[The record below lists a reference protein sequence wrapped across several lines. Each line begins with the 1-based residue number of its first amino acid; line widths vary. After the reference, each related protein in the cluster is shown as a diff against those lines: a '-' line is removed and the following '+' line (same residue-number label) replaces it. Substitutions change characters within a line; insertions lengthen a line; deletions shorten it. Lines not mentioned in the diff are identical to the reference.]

1 MIPLPGNGW
10 RIVLVGVFVLSTRIA
25 DRRGSWSAG
34 LQQARYRFCLAW
46 LSLRMPLTRPSL
58 RVPDRLIVAPTDL
71 RATDPYIAEEIL
83 VGRFPL
89 AGRVLSTD
97 GESPFT
103 LQLPSRGFAERLH
116 SFSWL
121 RHIRTDKTDP
131 ACANAR
137 TITASWIALH
147 GKRISGIAWEPHVTA
162 ERLIAWLSHSTVLL
176 QGSDSVFYRRFMKSL
191 AYQAKYLRKI
201 ADYLPETETRLRLQ
215 IALAMAAIA
224 MPSSPAAVRRQG
236 LKLDREL
243 ERQILSDGGHASR
256 NPRLVLDLL
265 LDLLPLRQ
273 TYINLGHDIP
283 QKLIPTIDRMYP
295 ALRFFRHQDGD
306 LALFN
311 GASATPATELLSVLR
326 YDETSGKPFKA
337 LPHIHYHRLA
347 AGDTTVIV
355 DTGAPETDQAAHAAH
370 AGCLAFEMSAGRH
383 RYIINAGMP
392 KFAGRSYRML
402 ARATATHSTVT
413 LSETSSS
420 KLSKSPFGLSVMEPF
435 NVTQCERSDD
445 AQGNDWLSATH
456 DGYLT
461 QFGYLH
467 SREVGMNVK
476 GSKIK
481 GHDRFHLPDGA
492 TRGANKEL
500 VAVARFHIH
509 PSISLSR
516 IDGETILMDAPDGDA
531 WLFTAPGL
539 AVEIE
544 EDIFFADV
552 SGVRETEQLTITF
565 TLPMVSEIRWMLKRS
580 E

>member
-1 MIPLPGNGW
+1 MPS
-10 RIVLVGVFVLSTRIA
+10 RVA
-25 DRRGSWSAG
+25 DRRGAFSIG

-46 LSLRMPLTRPSL
+46 LAVRMPLTRPAL

-83 VGRFPL
+83 EGRFPL
-89 AGRVLSTD
+89 AGRVLVTD

-121 RHIRTDKTDP
+121 RHIRTEKTDE

-137 TITASWIALH
+137 SITASWIALH

-162 ERLIAWLSHSTVLL
+162 ERLIAWLSHSTVVL
-176 QGSDSVFYRRFMKSL
+176 QGGDSVFYRRFMKSL

-224 MPSSPAAVRRQG
+224 MPSSPSAVRRQG

-273 TYINLGHDIP
+273 TYINLGHDVP

-347 AGDTTVIV
+347 AGETTVIV
-355 DTGAPETDQAAHAAH
+355 DAGAPQSAQAAHSAH

-392 KFAGRSYRML
+392 KFAGRSYRTL
-402 ARATATHSTVT
+402 ARATAAHSTVT

-420 KLSKSPFGLSVMEPF
+420 RLTKSPLGLAVMEPF
-435 NVTQCERSDD
+435 NVVHCERSED

-456 DGYLT
+456 DGYLAA
-461 QFGYLH
+461 FGYLH
-467 SREVGMNVK
+467 AREIGMNVK
-476 GSKIK
+476 GTKIK
-481 GHDRFHLPDGA
+481 GHDKFIIPEGTA
-492 TRGANKEL
+492 RGGKKEL

-509 PSISLSR
+509 PAISLSR
-516 IDGETILMDAPDGDA
+516 IDAETILMDAPDGEA

-539 AVEIE
+539 EVEIE

-565 TLPMVSEIRWMLKRS
+565 TLPMVNEIRWMLKRS